1 MILLLLRGLLATFAA
16 NRVTPAQHLAR
27 AEANAATLA
36 HIRHKQVAWQA
47 EKRSFRYDTDD
58 FKEWEREMGASA

>member
-36 HIRHKQVAWQA
+36 HIRRNQVRWQA
-47 EKRSFRYDTDD
+47 RQRTFLYDHED
-58 FKEWEREMGASA
+58 FKEWERAMGASA